1 MCADSTIGG
10 RTMASAPYTLR
21 DGRNMAAM
29 PYSNF
34 SRRSF
39 LGIAAALPFALRR
52 AASGLAPSN
61 KIPVGLEL
69 YSVRDSLQKDPEG
82 TIRAVAKMGYQD
94 VEFYA
99 PYFEW
104 SEAQAKQMRKLLD
117 DLGLRCYST
126 HNDEDFFSAQK
137 IDKARDLNKIL
148 GAKYLVQAWSDPKTG
163 LDAWKQ
169 VADNLNAAREKL
181 SSSGLN
187 VGYHNHDAEW
197 NPVEGKRPI
206 EIIASNTKPSVMLQ
220 LDVGT
225 CLEAGVIQ
233 WPGSKPTRAV
243 FAPFIARTGR
253 LIQTSATR
261 RCSGKV
267 KPTGKAFSTL
277 PRTTAESSFT

>member
-1 MCADSTIGG
+1 MCVDSTIGG
-10 RTMASAPYTLR
+10 RTMASAHYTLR

-163 LDAWKQ
+163 VWTHG
-169 VADNLNAAREKL
+169 
-181 SSSGLN
+181 SSCG
-187 VGYHNHDAEW
+187 
-197 NPVEGKRPI
+197 
-206 EIIASNTKPSVMLQ
+206 Q
-220 LDVGT
+220 L
-225 CLEAGVIQ
+225 E
-233 WPGSKPTRAV
+233 
-243 FAPFIARTGR
+243 
-253 LIQTSATR
+253 R
-261 RCSGKV
+261 RS
-267 KPTGKAFSTL
+267 
-277 PRTTAESSFT
+277 